1 VRRRRRPRGSA
12 STRRR
17 ERFGRFGWGVIGIV
31 LLVVVCYAVFTKLS
45 VLNSSFTLHADFTT
59 AASQIEQGSPVRIA
73 GVNVGKVT
81 AVGRGP
87 DDGAL
92 VTMSIESDGLPI
104 HNDATMKIRPRLFL
118 EGNFFIDLSPGSP
131 SAPVVEDGSTLPL
144 SQTSVPVQIDQVLD
158 IFTADPRTGMQQVI
172 HGFGQTVN
180 DGGAVGL
187 QHIYREFAPTSIPLA
202 EATEAAQG
210 ERPDD
215 LSDFIA
221 HAGSLA
227 GTIAARNQQ
236 LGTLLQGFNQTMG
249 AFADQQDNLKS
260 TFADLNQTLSIAN
273 PTLSELDRALGPLRQ
288 FAIDIRPA
296 LNEAPSVLSHATPL
310 LDAASRLLAPG
321 VAPVLLRELGPAVS
335 SLNLLEQKLPALL
348 NLVKPVAQC
357 VQDKVVPVLDES
369 VDDGKLSTGQ
379 PVWQELVRYPV
390 GLTSSGANFSG
401 NGYGVRYSFGL
412 SEQLVGTNLGS
423 PDKLLMLGSTPLV
436 GARPAYVPG
445 SQPPMQPNANCEAQP
460 LTSLAATNTP
470 APKPSFDI
478 HLKPTTPWTSAQ
490 LTQHLTSSFA
500 SLAKVGKR

>member
-1 VRRRRRPRGSA
+1 MRRRRRVRGST

-17 ERFGRFGWGVIGIV
+17 DRFGRFGWGVFGIV
-31 LLVVVCYAVFTKLS
+31 FLVVLVYAVFTKLS
-45 VLNSSFTLHADFTT
+45 ILNSSFTLRADFTT

-73 GVNVGKVT
+73 GVNVGTVT

-87 DDGAL
+87 DDGAA
-92 VTMSIESDGLPI
+92 VTMAINSNGLPI
-104 HNDATMKIRPRLFL
+104 HTDATMKIRPRLFL
-118 EGNFFIDLSPGSP
+118 EGNFFIDLFPGSP
-131 SAPVVEDGSTLPL
+131 SAPVVKAGGTIPL

-158 IFTADPRTGMQQVI
+158 IFTQDPRTGMQEVI
-172 HGFGQTVN
+172 HGFGQAVN

-210 ERPDD
+210 EQPDD

-236 LGTLLQGFNQTMG
+236 LGTLLHGFNQTMG
-249 AFADQQDNLKS
+249 AFADQQDNLKA
-260 TFADLNQTLSIAN
+260 TFADLDRTLSVAN
-273 PTLSELDRALGPLRQ
+273 PTLTDLDRALGPLRQ

-296 LNEAPSVLSHATPL
+296 LVQAPSVLDDATPL
-310 LDAASRLLAPG
+310 LNAASRLFAPN

-357 VQDKVVPVLDES
+357 VQDKVVPVLDQP

-390 GLTSSGANFSG
+390 GLTSSASNFSG

-423 PDKLLMLGSTPLV
+423 PDNLLMLGSTPLV

-445 SQPPMQPNANCEAQP
+445 SQPPMQPNANCESQP

-478 HLKPTTPWTSAQ
+478 HLKPTTPWTAAQ
-490 LTQHLTSSFA
+490 LQQHLAASFA
-500 SLAKVGKR
+500 ALKRAAKR